1 MSFESLLQTG
11 VLRCRFMGLT
21 QNGSLMLLATRGG
34 GLCVRPEPS
43 LRRFDPVAVSLSL
56 KSCASVRMSL

>member
-21 QNGSLMLLATRGG
+21 LDGSPVVLATRGG
-34 GLCVRPEPS
+34 DVYALDLDLP
-43 LRRFDPVAVSLSL
+43 
-56 KSCASVRMSL
+56 